1 MNLSTRDLT
10 HVYLYDTPLETLA
23 LDGVTLTLDSRENTA
38 ILGQTGSGKSTLIQ
52 HFNGIIQPTSGAVF
66 VDGKDINKERIE
78 GLRRRVGLV
87 FQFPEIQ
94 LFEETVFEDIAF
106 GPKNMGWD
114 REKTDAAVARAVDL
128 FAPELRT
135 KLDVSPFA
143 LSGGEKRKAALC
155 GVLAMEPD
163 FLCLDEPT
171 AGLDPG
177 AKRDLFMRLRD
188 IHKKGVGLVFI
199 THDIND
205 AMAFADRIIIMA
217 HGKVAL
223 DRTRRDLMDEISLLG
238 ELGFTPPDIWI
249 LSHYVADLLGEG
261 PFFDECAFWKALKR
275 RLSFQE
281 K

>member
-1 MNLSTRDLT
+1 MKVSARNLS
-10 HVYLYDTPLETLA
+10 HIYLYDTPLETLA

-52 HFNGIIQPTSGAVF
+52 HFNGILQPTSGAVCINE
-66 VDGKDINKERIE
+66 KDINKERVE
-78 GLRRRVGLV
+78 GLRRKVGLV

-114 REKTDAAVARAVDL
+114 KEKIEEAVVRAVEL

-135 KLDVSPFA
+135 KMEVSPFS

-155 GVLAMEPD
+155 GVLAMEPE

-177 AKRDLFMRLRD
+177 AKRDLFMRLGD
-188 IHKKGVGLVFI
+188 IHRKGVGLVFI

-217 HGKVAL
+217 DGRVAL
-223 DRTRRDLMDEISLLG
+223 DRTRQELMKEVSLLG
-238 ELGFTPPDIWI
+238 ELGFAPPDIWI
-249 LSHYVADLLGEG
+249 LSHYVADLLEEG
-261 PFFDECAFWKALKR
+261 PFFEEHIFFDLLGKR
-275 RLSFQE
+275 LFP
-281 K
+281 

>member
-1 MNLSTRDLT
+1 MKVSVRNLS
-10 HVYLYDTPLETLA
+10 HIYLYDTPLETLA

-52 HFNGIIQPTSGAVF
+52 HFNGILQPTSGAVCI
-66 VDGKDINKERIE
+66 DEKDINKERVE
-78 GLRRRVGLV
+78 GLRRKVGLV

-114 REKTDAAVARAVDL
+114 KEKIEEAVVRAVEL

-135 KLDVSPFA
+135 KMEVSPFS

-155 GVLAMEPD
+155 GVLAMEPE

-177 AKRDLFMRLRD
+177 AKRDLFMRLGD
-188 IHKKGVGLVFI
+188 IHRKGVGLVFI

-217 HGKVAL
+217 DGRVAL
-223 DRTRRDLMDEISLLG
+223 DRTRQELMKEISLLG
-238 ELGFTPPDIWI
+238 ELGFAPPDIWI
-249 LSHYVADLLGEG
+249 LSHYVADLLEEG
-261 PFFDECAFWKALKR
+261 PFFEEQLFFDLLGKR
-275 RLSFQE
+275 LFP
-281 K
+281 

>member
-1 MNLSTRDLT
+1 MKVSVRNLS
-10 HVYLYDTPLETLA
+10 HIYLYDTPLETLA

-52 HFNGIIQPTSGAVF
+52 HFNGILQPTSGAVCI
-66 VDGKDINKERIE
+66 DEKDINKERVE
-78 GLRRRVGLV
+78 GLRRKVGLV

-114 REKTDAAVARAVDL
+114 KEKIEEAVVRAVEL

-135 KLDVSPFA
+135 KMEVSPFS

-155 GVLAMEPD
+155 GILAMEPE

-177 AKRDLFMRLRD
+177 AKRDLFRRLGD
-188 IHKKGVGLVFI
+188 IHRKGVGLVFI

-217 HGKVAL
+217 DGRVAL
-223 DRTRRDLMDEISLLG
+223 DRTRQELMKEISLLG
-238 ELGFTPPDIWI
+238 ELGFAPPDIWI
-249 LSHYVADLLGEG
+249 LSHYVADLLEEG
-261 PFFDECAFWKALKR
+261 PFFEEQLFFDLLGKR
-275 RLSFQE
+275 LFP
-281 K
+281 

>member
-1 MNLSTRDLT
+1 MRLSTRDLS
-10 HVYLYDTPLETLA
+10 HIYLYDTPLETLA

-52 HFNGIIQPTSGAVF
+52 HFNGILQPTSGDVF
-66 VDGKDINKERIE
+66 MDGKNINREKIE
-78 GLRRRVGLV
+78 GLRRKVGLV

-106 GPKNMGWD
+106 GPKNMGWG
-114 REKTDAAVARAVDL
+114 REKTEEAVMRAVDL
-128 FAPELRT
+128 FAPELRS
-135 KLDVSPFA
+135 KMDVSPFA

-155 GVLAMEPD
+155 GVLAMDPV

-171 AGLDPG
+171 AGLDPK
-177 AKRDLFMRLRD
+177 AKRDLFSRLKD
-188 IHKKGVGLVFI
+188 IHSKGVGLVFI

-223 DRTRRDLMDEISLLG
+223 DRTRQEMMTEISLLG
-238 ELGFTPPDIWI
+238 ELGFAPPDIWI

-261 PFFDECAFWKALKR
+261 PFFDEESFMEVLQR
-275 RLSFQE
+275 RLSLSE
-281 K
+281 E